1 MGRKVVIH
9 FLHQAIQKSHGCS
22 IPAAAV
28 LAISG
33 HSQFKMRPQKLSQN
47 VLLFYLNTDYTDFT
61 DRLLRENFFLIS
73 VLSVLS
79 VFVKNISLVICGFI

>member
-33 HSQFKMRPQKLSQN
+33 HSQFKMRPQKSSQN

-61 DRLLRENFFLIS
+61 DRLLRTP
-73 VLSVLS
+73 LSY
-79 VFVKNISLVICGFI
+79 IRVIRAIRVR